1 MSKPEEWLSSVDRSE
16 CTMSCLR
23 WCQSR
28 TTSAGYFQPQPG
40 HSVWPAGGEGLVVQL
55 HVTSW
60 TSAIQIFQLETGLLL
75 VLTSSNVFPFF
86 GAKAPGEYPEKILI
100 GFWETVCEGEALQC
114 SYSENLIYY
123 GSLTCL
129 KGISQVVTG
138 WKMGSV
144 CVLWFSSH
152 RFAWFCPFWQT
163 QTSQILVYE
172 LWISL
177 LTTESQYFKELKW
190 NSGGLVWIVSLI
202 LFKNAAIK

>member
-40 HSVWPAGGEGLVVQL
+40 HSVCIVTCWGWRTDCAAACHILNLRNLDFPAGNWAL
-55 HVTSW
+55 
-60 TSAIQIFQLETGLLL
+60 TGFS
-75 VLTSSNVFPFF
+75 LTSSNVFPFF

-100 GFWETVCEGEALQC
+100 GFWETVCEGEALLC

-163 QTSQILVYE
+163 QTSQILVY
-172 LWISL
+172 
-177 LTTESQYFKELKW
+177 
-190 NSGGLVWIVSLI
+190 
-202 LFKNAAIK
+202 